1 MKALRYQIKAL
12 HALKSG
18 AYTAS
23 LYCDGK
29 KVADV
34 EDDGRGGSP
43 RVYWLDGKAYA
54 NGSAYD
60 EFVTWFADVVP
71 EWHWSWTFIAGGQ
84 VEELGIAFLI
94 DVAEWNRL
102 AKKGNVLVFR
112 KPGTSDPYAPE
123 QTYTQPIQV
132 GHVGEQIAAAR
143 LEGLQVWEYGEQRWV
158 A

>member
-1 MKALRYQIKAL
+1 MKTLRYQIKAL
-12 HALKSG
+12 RTLKSG

-34 EDDGRGGSP
+34 EDEGRGGSP
-43 RVYWLDGKAYA
+43 RVYYADGKAYGEGYEA
-54 NGSAYD
+54 LT
-60 EFVTWFADVVP
+60 TWFEATCP
-71 EWHWSWTFIAGGQ
+71 EWHWSHEFIAGGQ
-84 VEELGIAFLI
+84 IEELAIAFLI

-112 KPGTSDPYAPE
+112 KPGCSDIEHYVAE
-123 QTYTQPIQV
+123 ETYTQPVKV
-132 GHVGEQIAAAR
+132 GLVGAQIAAAR